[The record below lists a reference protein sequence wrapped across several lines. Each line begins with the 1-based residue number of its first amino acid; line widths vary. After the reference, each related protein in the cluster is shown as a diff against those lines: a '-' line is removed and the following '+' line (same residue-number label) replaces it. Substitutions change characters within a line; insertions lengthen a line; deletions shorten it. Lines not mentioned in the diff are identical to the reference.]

1 MMDALWTLRVW
12 AGALALLAVLA
23 AGAAQAQPAPKAG
36 GVPKQPG
43 KPKAAAT
50 KPVPDDPQAM
60 LGCGTSASLRG
71 AIRDLMATFGPRYEG
86 GAEFLKRLEELER
99 ATRGGGADSVDA
111 ASRRV
116 PLGSPRANEGGERA
130 VDPHKLSALRAEALL
145 ANPLMAAGGFDR
157 LLLLRRKR
165 GQLGLPP
172 NHICNAGLPRDG
184 YDNELAVLTLTPR
197 QADTENA
204 PDAGARSSAVRRS
217 SNDIQTLY
225 RPEAGRFVGEMDL
238 HWGADRLAFTMPD
251 QTGWHVYELRL
262 DAQGRPAGP
271 ARRLTPEIEDA
282 DHFDACYTPDGGL
295 VFASTANMTA
305 VPCWHGKQKACSLY
319 RQAADGT
326 VRQLCFDQDLDLHPT
341 VLADGQVAYSRW
353 DYSGTM
359 HMYLRPLMAMNPDGT
374 GQRAIFGSNAYWPNA
389 VYFPRQVPGE
399 RGRVAAIVCGYHGV
413 NRMGELVVLDVDG
426 GPDAPAGLLHRFP
439 GRSVSSLDD
448 IRDNLVDNSWP
459 KFLHPHPLS
468 SRHILVAAQVA
479 KNAPWGIYLADMFGN
494 LVPVWVEAGRDCFEP
509 IPLRRTPCPPPLT
522 DRTQPGRSDAL
533 VHLHDVYAGPGLAGV
548 PRGTIRRL
556 RVASYEFGYPG
567 LAGPDLIGRAGPW
580 EAMRILGTV
589 PVRADGS
596 AYFRAPA
603 NTPLTFQALDAEGK
617 AVQLMRSWATAM
629 PGEIMA
635 CVGCHERTRDGAA
648 NKLDLALADGPDE
661 IEPWLGPARGFDFE
675 REVQPVLDRHCV
687 RCHDGSTSSPRD
699 GSTSS
704 PRGGSTSSPPDL
716 RARSAVKDY
725 AGLPLSKLGVDRMHP
740 DVRRQVGSQRA
751 FYSPAYD
758 VLHRFIRRVNIEDQV
773 SLLVAGE
780 YHADTSELV
789 QMLQAGHGGVR
800 LSEQEWQ
807 RIAAWID
814 LNGPCHG
821 EWSSVAQPPEQADR
835 KRRDLARRYAG
846 VDGQGDSSLAW
857 HGRPAHAS
865 QGHPA
870 PAHGPAAAGGT
881 HGQDARAT
889 STAPREVVVTP
900 LAEGPREQAIDLG
913 EGVKLKLVR
922 VPAGRMMCG
931 EDESTATIEV
941 PAEFWMGA
949 FEVTN
954 AQLRRFDPS
963 HRSGLFTKRHD
974 DINGPGIRLDG
985 DHQPAVRVSW
995 QQATAFCEWLSKRT
1009 GREFMLP
1016 SQDQWEWACRAG
1028 AKSDFSFGP
1037 RDADFS
1043 AHANLADASLAR
1055 PGKATGGLDLL
1066 LDIPC
1071 ETRFDDGVVATAP
1084 VGRYKPN
1091 AWGLHDMH
1099 GNAAEWTLS
1108 RRDVPVA
1115 SSGAEM
1121 VAERGEDA
1129 ASTQRGE
1136 DAASTQRGE
1145 DAASTQRGEDA
1156 ASTQCGEDA
1165 ASTQRGEDAASTQR
1179 GEDAASTQRGE
1190 TPRLRVV
1197 RGGSFYDRPY
1207 RATSDFRLAYPEWQR
1222 VHDVGFRVVTR

>member
-1 MMDALWTLRVW
+1 MTGDADPHGCVRRISMPNASCTIRVW
-12 AGALALLAVLA
+12 LALAALLLVGLV
-23 AGAAQAQPAPKAG
+23 QAQPAAQTQVKKNP
-36 GVPKQPG
+36 PD
-43 KPKAAAT
+43 AT
-50 KPVPDDPQAM
+50 RRGPDDPQAF
-60 LGCGTSASLRG
+60 LGCGTPASLRA
-71 AIRDLMATFGPRYEG
+71 AISDLAAAFGPRHG
-86 GAEFLKRLEELER
+86 RGAAYLKRLEELER
-99 ATRGGGADSVDA
+99 
-111 ASRRV
+111 
-116 PLGSPRANEGGERA
+116 RARSGQA
-130 VDPHKLSALRAEALL
+130 DPHKLAALRSEALL
-145 ANPLMAAGGFDR
+145 ANPLLAAGGFDR

-184 YDNELAVLTLTPR
+184 FDNELAVLALAQGSAEERPDGRTTNAAFAGTL
-197 QADTENA
+197 
-204 PDAGARSSAVRRS
+204 
-217 SNDIQTLY
+217 QTLY
-225 RPEAGRFVGEMDL
+225 RPPAGRFVGEMDL
-238 HWGADRLAFTMPD
+238 HWDGDRLAFTMPD
-251 QTGWHVYELRL
+251 ETGWHVYELHL

-271 ARRLTPEIEDA
+271 PRRLTPRIEDA
-282 DHFDACYTPDGGL
+282 DHFDPCYTPDGGL
-295 VFASTANMTA
+295 VFASTANVTA

-319 RQAADGT
+319 RIGPDRSM
-326 VRQLCFDQDLDLHPT
+326 RQLCFDQDLDLHPS
-341 VLADGQVAYSRW
+341 VLADGQVVYSRW

-389 VYFPRQVPGE
+389 VYFPRQVPG
-399 RGRVAAIVCGYHGV
+399 RPGRVAAVVCGYHGV
-413 NRMGELVVLDVDG
+413 NRMGELVVLDVDAG
-426 GPDAPAGLLHRFP
+426 GDAPAGLLHRFP

-448 IRDNLVDNSWP
+448 VRDNLVDASWP
-459 KFLHPHPLS
+459 KFLHPYPLN

-479 KNAPWGIYLADMFGN
+479 RNAPWGIYLADMFGN
-494 LVPVWVEAGRDCFEP
+494 LVPVWVEAEKDCFEP
-509 IPLRRTPCPPPLT
+509 IPLRRTPRPPVLT
-522 DRTQPGRSDAL
+522 DRVQPHRTDAL

-556 RVASYEFGYPG
+556 RVVGYEFGYPG

-589 PVRADGS
+589 SVRADGS

-603 NTPLTFQALDAEGK
+603 NTPLAFQALDGEGK

-629 PGEIMA
+629 GGEIMA
-635 CVGCHERTRDGAA
+635 CVGCHERTRDAAA
-648 NKLDLALADGPDE
+648 NKLDLALADGPVE
-661 IEPWLGPARGFDFE
+661 IEPWLGPPRGFDFE

-687 RCHDGSTSSPRD
+687 RCHDGSTSSPRG

-716 RARSAVKDY
+716 RARAAVKNY
-725 AGLPLSKLGVDRMHP
+725 AGLPLSKLGVQRLHP
-740 DVRRQVGSQRA
+740 QVRQQWGGERA

-773 SLLVAGE
+773 SLPVAGE

-800 LSEQEWQ
+800 LSTQEWQ
-807 RIAAWID
+807 RIVTWID

-821 EWSSVAQPPEQADR
+821 TWSSVAQPPEQADQ
-835 KRRDLARRYAG
+835 KRRDLARRYGG
-846 VDGQGDSSLAW
+846 VNDRGEVSASW

-865 QGHPA
+865 QGLPA

-881 HGQDARAT
+881 HGQALGAPDGDARAT

-900 LAEGPREQAIDLG
+900 LVDGPRGQTIDLG
-913 EGVKLKLVR
+913 DGVTMKLVR
-922 VPAGRMMCG
+922 VPAGKMVMRCDG
-931 EDESTATIEV
+931 SPDAASGSAKPTTAEI

-985 DHQPAVRVSW
+985 DDQPAVRVSW
-995 QQATAFCEWLSKRT
+995 RQATAFCEWLSKRT
-1009 GREFMLP
+1009 ARQFSLP
-1016 SQDQWEWACRAG
+1016 TEDQWEWACRAG
-1028 AKSDFSFGP
+1028 ATSDFSFGG
-1037 RDADFS
+1037 RDADFA

-1055 PGKATGGLDLL
+1055 PGKATGGLELL
-1066 LDIPC
+1066 LEIPC
-1071 ETRFDDGVVATAP
+1071 ETRFDDGFVATAP

-1108 RRDVPVA
+1108 TP
-1115 SSGAEM
+1115 
-1121 VAERGEDA
+1121 DA
-1129 ASTQRGE
+1129 AGKRI
-1136 DAASTQRGE
+1136 
-1145 DAASTQRGEDA
+1145 
-1156 ASTQCGEDA
+1156 
-1165 ASTQRGEDAASTQR
+1165 
-1179 GEDAASTQRGE
+1179 
-1190 TPRLRVV
+1190 V
-1197 RGGSFYDRPY
+1197 RGGSFYDRPH
-1207 RATSDFRLAYPEWQR
+1207 RAISGFRLAYPEWQR
-1222 VHDVGFRVVTR
+1222 VHDVGFRVVSR